1 MEYLPALLE
10 MGFVLLLLY
19 LAVRGALWVLN
30 SRLFWKVTAAGAV
43 IVTTV
48 DVSWGAGVVALI
60 LIGLIYALLQYLKTR
75 V

>member
-30 SRLFWKVTAAGAV
+30 FRLFWKVTAAGAV